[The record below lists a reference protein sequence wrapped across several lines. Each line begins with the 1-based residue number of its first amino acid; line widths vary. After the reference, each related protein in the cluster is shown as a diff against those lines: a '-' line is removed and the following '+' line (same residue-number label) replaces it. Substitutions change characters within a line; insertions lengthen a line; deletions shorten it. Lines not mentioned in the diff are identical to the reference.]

1 MELIKRI
8 KIIITYMLMIVI
20 IFSSCNKDFL
30 NRPPEDAI
38 GTAASI
44 SSTREMRLYMNQFYQ
59 NSFEGQPGVVG
70 GSGIAFDD
78 AFSDNMIFANVD
90 TRLNGQLSV
99 SNATAL
105 TSYNSIRGVN
115 YFLANSGNAT
125 GAQADINEYV
135 GEAYFFRAKF
145 YFDLLQ
151 QYGGVT
157 WVNTVLPDDSTV
169 MQVPRD
175 SRTLITDSILADLN
189 NAANLLPVQSNSASM
204 RLHKDVA
211 LAMISRVGLY
221 EGTWEKYH
229 KLKNDAF
236 FTPGITDDKIN
247 GYLTQARDAAYTI
260 IQSGRWHIYTTG
272 QPDADYSNMFITS
285 DLSSS
290 PEVMF
295 WKKYDASQ
303 GIGNSIGKYL
313 STDGADMGLTQ
324 SLVDDYLTI
333 GGKPFAGNQR
343 DSAQAI
349 YAAELQPTLRDP
361 RLSQTAGKPGDPLQ
375 PGVLAPAFPP
385 INQSGFNRNVTGFP
399 LHKFLQYNDASGVLD
414 DYKSN
419 TPAIYFRYAE
429 VLLNYAEA
437 EAELGGDPSLIAAA
451 LNPLRARVGM
461 PDVDF
466 DREYNTDPNYP
477 FNNLSKTIQCVRR
490 ERRVELAAEGFRL
503 NDILRWACA
512 DVLIVGKLPLGAL
525 FVGSNMAAENTANG
539 FFGSSLLY
547 YDTAPTGKSINFYL
561 TGSAGDTKR
570 YIDPYKALLPNGY
583 GFKLNRDY
591 LLPIQQRML
600 QLTANK
606 WVQNPG
612 W

>member
-1 MELIKRI
+1 M
-8 KIIITYMLMIVI
+8 KITQWLFLLAMTAL
-20 IFSSCNKDFL
+20 FACNKDFL
-30 NRPPEDAI
+30 NRPPQDAI
-38 GTAASI
+38 GVEASLT
-44 SSTREMRLYMNQFYQ
+44 STREMRLYMNQFYE
-59 NSFEGQPGVVG
+59 NAFEGQPGIVG

-90 TRLNGQLSV
+90 TRLNGQLSI

-105 TSYNSIRGVN
+105 TAYNSIRAIN
-115 YFLANSGNAT
+115 FFLENSAGAT
-125 GAQADINEYV
+125 GTQADINEYT
-135 GEAYFFRAKF
+135 GEAYFFRAWF
-145 YFDLLQ
+145 YFGLLE

-157 WVNTVLPDDSTV
+157 WVNKVLPDDSTV

-175 SRTLITDSILADLN
+175 SRTLIADSVLSDLDK
-189 NAANLLPVQSNSASM
+189 AASLLPAQSNSASM

-229 KLKNDAF
+229 RLKNDAF
-236 FTPGITDDKIN
+236 FTAGITDDKIN
-247 GYLTQARDAAYTI
+247 NYLTQARDAAQTVM
-260 IQSGRWHIYTTG
+260 QSGRWHIYTT
-272 QPDADYSNMFITS
+272 ADPYSDYANLFIAT
-285 DLSSS
+285 DLSSNS
-290 PEVMF
+290 EVML

-303 GIGNSIGKYL
+303 GIGNSIGKYV

-324 SLVDDYLTI
+324 SLVDDYLTVA
-333 GGKPFAGNQR
+333 GKPFLGQQR

-361 RLSQTAGKPGDPLQ
+361 RLSQTAAKPGDPLQ
-375 PGVLAPAFPP
+375 PGVPAPAFPP

-399 LHKFLQYNDASGVLD
+399 LHKFLQYDDASGVLD
-414 DYKSN
+414 DSKSN

-437 EAELGGDPSLIAAA
+437 QAELGADPSLIAAA
-451 LNPLRARVGM
+451 LNPLRSRVGM
-461 PDVDF
+461 PDIDF
-466 DREYNTDPNYP
+466 DREYNTDPGYP
-477 FNNLSKTIQCVRR
+477 FNNLGKVLQCVRR
-490 ERRVELAAEGFRL
+490 ERRVELACEGFRL

-512 DVLIVGKLPLGAL
+512 DILVSGKRPLGAL
-525 FVGSNMAAENTANG
+525 FVGSNMAAENTPDG
-539 FFGSSLLY
+539 FFGSALLY
-547 YDTAPTGKSINFYL
+547 YDTAPSGKSINFYL
-561 TGSAGDTKR
+561 SGSAGDSKR
-570 YIDPYKALLPNGY
+570 YIDPYKVLLPGGY

-606 WVQNPG
+606 WAQNPG